1 MFLAIPCHA
10 GISDWIK
17 GIISPEINALKAS
30 VTGDVNGVKAD
41 IAKLADVQVKMS
53 NKMDTAIDGIA
64 GVNNKITKTSA
75 GRDNIQTTTTTNDA
89 TMIATLGKTFTNGY
103 TYIIGLLLIYV
114 RMLSVQR
121 SKVEKQL
128 FDLIGKQ
135 EEAQGKYIAMLEK
148 IANQTLD
155 KLWADKSKGEYHV

>member
-1 MFLAIPCHA
+1 MFFAVPCHA
-10 GISDWIK
+10 GIGDWFK
-17 GIISPEINALKAS
+17 GLISPELNAMKTAIS
-30 VTGDVNGVKAD
+30 GDVNGVKAD
-41 IAKLADVQVKMS
+41 IAKLADVQVKLT

-75 GRDNIQTTTTTNDA
+75 GRDNIQTTTTNNDA

-103 TYIIGLLLIYV
+103 TYIIALLLVYV

-135 EEAQGKYIAMLEK
+135 EEAQGKYIAMLER

-155 KLWADKSKGEYHV
+155 KLWAGKGDQHA